1 MESNTNSDPE
11 IWDMDDEISR
21 VKAKKMKR
29 KKSIPALS
37 LRMAGSLVT
46 MMVLLWSIRCGFRLA
61 MEPSR
66 YTAYAARSFHIGVTT
81 MSFGFLF
88 LIVGLSI
95 LADLFLNISEQ
106 LQEPPGAPQAKE
118 TRTMSKAIVRAF
130 VTVTATLMLLPAI
143 YTGFRITTESR
154 GDIKHLLLTVSIGVT
169 TITFGFIYFIIG
181 LAIVLELALDL
192 LSHFQKKKKE
202 PTSPQM

>member
-1 MESNTNSDPE
+1 
-11 IWDMDDEISR
+11 MDDEISR

-29 KKSIPALS
+29 KKSMPALS

-81 MSFGFLF
+81 MFFGFLF

-106 LQEPPGAPQAKE
+106 LQEPPRTPQATKE

-154 GDIKHLLLTVSIGVT
+154 GDTTHRLLTVSIGVT